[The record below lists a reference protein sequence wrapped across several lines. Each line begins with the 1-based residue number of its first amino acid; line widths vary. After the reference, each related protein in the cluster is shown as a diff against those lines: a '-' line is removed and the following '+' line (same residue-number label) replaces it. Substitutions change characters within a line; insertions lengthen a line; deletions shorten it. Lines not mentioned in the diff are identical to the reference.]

1 MGLCSGP
8 VCVIPT
14 LAGLVWVMRIL
25 LNGKPHDA
33 PDNATIAV
41 LLAELGVSGRPC
53 AAEVNREVVPRRE
66 HESRQLVEGDI
77 VEVVTLVG
85 GG

>member
-1 MGLCSGP
+1 
-8 VCVIPT
+8 
-14 LAGLVWVMRIL
+14 MRIL

-33 PDNATIAV
+33 PQNATVAV
-41 LLAELGVSGRPC
+41 LLAELGVAGRPC

-66 HESRQLVEGDI
+66 HESHQLAEGDI